1 MMENSTCQ
9 PLSEKS
15 FYFGVCTYK
24 ICDDIVKSKKEWIL
38 ARQRMRSSSAIGA
51 LCAESEFAQSRPDF
65 ISKLSIARKE
75 CHESRYW
82 IKMMTATGLMTDSI
96 ANKLILLADELM
108 RLLTAS
114 IKTAQRKMTKEK

>member
-1 MMENSTCQ
+1 
-9 PLSEKS
+9 
-15 FYFGVCTYK
+15 V
-24 ICDDIVKSKKEWIL
+24 
-38 ARQRMRSSSAIGA
+38 GA

-82 IKMMTATGLMTDSI
+82 IKMMKATGLITNSTAHM
-96 ANKLILLADELM
+96 LIELADELM

-114 IKTAQRKMTKEK
+114 IKTAQGKMRND